1 MGKDKSKSRR
11 SGKKRRSSSRRTTR
25 NNKNGPSSSSS
36 TTTTTT
42 TVERNGGW
50 GTRWHV
56 NDVAYQPQQYIGNDH
71 GHSRGVVGGYIK
83 IPKYATLLNG
93 PKGKNGDYA
102 KYCEKNG
109 IDGDVFKIIRFT
121 PSIDFVSQCFA

>member
-83 IPKYATLLNG
+83 IPKHATLLNG

-102 KYCEKNG
+102 KHCETKS
-109 IDGDVFKIIRFT
+109 IDGVKRMILNT
-121 PSIDFVSQCFA
+121 SPSIPFFSQYFA